1 MNRYRVIAKESQP
14 IPIRTNKENIMYPK
28 PLHQIVD
35 EYKERERKGEKTNR
49 YYSPTIKSHIKPFK
63 DTEKKIKNDNGEK
76 R

>member
-1 MNRYRVIAKESQP
+1 
-14 IPIRTNKENIMYPK
+14 MYPK